1 MRKIIA
7 VLLVLLVIG
16 LGAAYRYQDALRKY
30 PALHRLVSAL
40 PGFKAEPM
48 PTPEVA
54 MVPVATPTPL
64 IKIKEL
70 PITLPLV
77 DALFFVDRQFVAEMK
92 GRLQLSDDLIE
103 RLRQAARNDTQ
114 SLRESETGE
123 TTATTITSGQ
133 RAADKLS
140 EILGAERT
148 PLFAEFVLQRWQY
161 LGTLDSDGEVAVA
174 TATPLGELQPP
185 PGVAPSSS
193 PSPVPS
199 PIAIAAAGVFAAPLD
214 SRIVV
219 NAPAYRMDVFENGQL
234 IKSYKAAM
242 GVPDFPVPMGLRKA
256 TTIIFNPTWT
266 PPDEPWVESSAT
278 VKVGQKIA
286 AGDKLNPLGVIKIP
300 IGAPLLIHGGKP
312 LAKIGTLAS
321 HGCVGL
327 TDRQVQDFAKL
338 LGRIG
343 GAEVT
348 DDELAARAADRKQT
362 KTLKL
367 KQTIP
372 VELRYETILVEDGK
386 LHVYPDVYSRDTN
399 RRENLTTVL
408 SNFGLQLTDLS
419 EAERAQVDA
428 AMAAFFVKE
437 EAAPAQ
443 SATPLTKVE
452 KAAQRKQALARDKLA
467 KQFKTAKVAAIEIA
481 ALVGK
486 GYPAPH
492 DLDTG
497 VTPKV
502 VSKAVA
508 TNKK

>member
-16 LGAAYRYQDALRKY
+16 LAAAYRYQDALRKY
-30 PALHRLVSAL
+30 PALHRVVSAL

-48 PTPEVA
+48 PTPAIA
-54 MVPVATPTPL
+54 MVPMATPTPL

-123 TTATTITSGQ
+123 TTTTTITSGQ
-133 RAADKLS
+133 RAADKIS

-148 PLFAEFVLQRWQY
+148 PRFAEFVLQRWQY
-161 LGTLDSDGEVAVA
+161 LGTMEGDGEVALA

-185 PGVAPSSS
+185 PGVEPSPS
-193 PSPVPS
+193 PSPV
-199 PIAIAAAGVFAAPLD
+199 IVAAAGVFVAPLD

-234 IKSYKAAM
+234 VKSYKAAM

-256 TTIIFNPTWT
+256 STIIFNPTWT
-266 PPDEPWVESSAT
+266 PPDELWVAAD
-278 VKVGQKIA
+278 KVGKKVA

-300 IGAPLLIHGGKP
+300 IGAPLLIHGGKS

-348 DDELAARAADRKQT
+348 DDDLAARAADRKQT

-399 RRENLTTVL
+399 RRENLATVL
-408 SNFGLQLTDLS
+408 NNFGLQLTDLS

-443 SATPLTKVE
+443 SATPLTTVE
-452 KAAQRKQALARDKLA
+452 KAAQRRQALARDKLA

-486 GYPAPH
+486 GYPAPMA
-492 DLDTG
+492 LDTG
-497 VTPKV
+497 ATPKV
-502 VSKAVA
+502 VSKTVA